1 MEKFRQG
8 KCPLCGKMQSIR
20 NTKKMV
26 KCIYCTSKFNA
37 EDAVKNYQN
46 YLERINSNSMV
57 YAPPEMMLREN
68 RRNNE
73 KLNITAVY
81 ASPDIRNRQKRR
93 SGNETKPYPY
103 NFTQTSVGSGTH
115 QKEGPKSFWKTI
127 KAKLLGILGG
137 IFLNCL

>member
-1 MEKFRQG
+1 MEKFIKG

-73 KLNITAVY
+73 KLNIEGEQ
-81 ASPDIRNRQKRR
+81 SDR
-93 SGNETKPYPY
+93 S
-103 NFTQTSVGSGTH
+103 
-115 QKEGPKSFWKTI
+115 
-127 KAKLLGILGG
+127 L
-137 IFLNCL
+137 

>member
-1 MEKFRQG
+1 MENFRQG

-93 SGNETKPYPY
+93 SENETKPYPY